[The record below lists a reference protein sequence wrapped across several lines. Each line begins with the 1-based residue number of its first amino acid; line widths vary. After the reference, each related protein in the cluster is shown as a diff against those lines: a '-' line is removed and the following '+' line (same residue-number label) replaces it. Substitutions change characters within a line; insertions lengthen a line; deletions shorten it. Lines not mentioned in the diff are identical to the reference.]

1 MNNTTKKVATRKGIN
16 YYREIFA
23 AGNIS
28 KAVSVLPEVIKKY
41 GYKRW
46 DKYSN
51 GNDIL
56 RVKKYTEFNWNHRI
70 ESFFLTNKG
79 KLCVDIYWQGD
90 STDGDTSELASKV
103 MYGYT
108 IRGEY
113 FFDGERTRET
123 HSDIRISREEFA
135 DAIKAIAK
143 YLAPAEVKARKE
155 ADRKA
160 ELSTKVF
167 NYLDAKKKGLE
178 RWEFEDFWNGR
189 IAVQKLLEKEPTL
202 LNKTW
207 DELKPIVEEV
217 FEKNNKSDYTLRGG
231 YYNGEKKYNLSYTKV
246 G

>member
-1 MNNTTKKVATRKGIN
+1 MSNTTTRKGIN
-16 YYREIFA
+16 YYRNIFDG
-23 AGNIS
+23 GNIS
-28 KAVSVLPEVIKKY
+28 KAIEVLPEVIKKY

-46 DKYSN
+46 SDSK

-56 RVKKYTEFNWNHRI
+56 RIKKYTEFNWNHRI
-70 ESFFLTNKG
+70 EGFFLTSKG
-79 KLCVDIYWQGD
+79 VPCVDIYWQGD
-90 STDGDTSELASKV
+90 STDGNHSLYVRECKN
-103 MYGYT
+103 GYT
-108 IRGEY
+108 IPALHE
-113 FFDGERTRET
+113 FIDGRTYYQ
-123 HSDIRISREEFA
+123 HSDIRISRDEFA

-217 FEKNNKSDYTLRGG
+217 FEKNNKSDYSLRGG